1 LLLLLERQFQRKF
14 FQRDDSGMAA
24 ITTSVFELLKI
35 GPGPSS
41 SHTMGPMKAGKDFHQ
56 LLMDLP
62 AATLSAATEL
72 QVHLYGSLA
81 ATGKGHGTDRAVL
94 AGLMG
99 HDPEDCPPDILDA
112 VHLDPRSP
120 LTLDLDTRPLTF
132 RYQDLIFHEETG
144 GFPYSNTMI
153 IRLSGPQGVILER
166 EYYSVGGG
174 FIQWKGGE
182 ETTKGIPRYPYEN
195 AAELTKLLKKH
206 RLELPDL
213 MMANERAI
221 TGRTE
226 QEINERLDRIIAAME
241 DAVQRGLTTEG
252 YLPGPIRLHRKAPLF
267 FQRARGMTQ
276 NVERLL
282 VYLCAYAFAAAEEN
296 AAGHRVVTAPTCG
309 SAGVLPAL
317 VCLLRRHG
325 KIPLAKLRRALLA
338 AVAVGFIAKHNASIS
353 GAEVGCQGE
362 IGVAASM
369 GAAFVAL
376 ANNAG
381 TRIAENAAETA
392 LEHHLGMTCDPVQ
405 GYVQIPCIERNAMGA
420 VKAYTSYLIAREG
433 VPEWHLVSLDKAVAA
448 MNMTGRDMPF
458 QYRETSLGGLAR
470 CC

>member
-1 LLLLLERQFQRKF
+1 
-14 FQRDDSGMAA
+14 MAA

-41 SHTMGPMKAGKDFHQ
+41 SHTMGPMKAGRDFH
-56 LLMDLP
+56 DLINGLDP
-62 AATLSAATEL
+62 AVLAGASRLE
-72 QVHLYGSLA
+72 VNLYGSLA

-99 HDPEDCPPDILDA
+99 HDPEVFPPDILD
-112 VHLDPRSP
+112 VVR
-120 LTLDLDTRPLTF
+120 LDTHTPLVLELGTRRLPF
-132 RYQDLIFHEETG
+132 RAVDIVFNDG
-144 GFPYSNTMI
+144 GDFPFSNTMI
-153 IRLSGPQGVILER
+153 IRLHGPRGVIMEK

-174 FIQWKGGE
+174 FIQWRGWE
-182 ETTKGIPRYPYEN
+182 ESPRGVPRYPYEN
-195 AAELTKLLKKH
+195 ATQLTKLLKRR
-206 RLELPDL
+206 RLDL
-213 MMANERAI
+213 SEIMMANERAI
-221 TGRTE
+221 TGHSE
-226 QEINERLDRIIAAME
+226 KEINDGLDLVIAAME
-241 DAVQRGLTTEG
+241 GAVQRGLTTEG

-267 FQRARGMTQ
+267 FQRARGMSQ
-276 NVERLL
+276 NAERLL

-309 SAGVLPAL
+309 SAGVIPAL
-317 VCLLRRHG
+317 IVLLRRHG
-325 KIPLAKLRRALLA
+325 RIPLEKVRRALLA
-338 AVAVGFIAKHNASIS
+338 SAAVGFIAKHNASIS

-369 GAAFVAL
+369 GAALVSL
-376 ANNAG
+376 ANDTGA
-381 TRIAENAAETA
+381 RIAENAAETA

-433 VPEWHLVSLDKAVAA
+433 VPEWHLVSLDKAIAA